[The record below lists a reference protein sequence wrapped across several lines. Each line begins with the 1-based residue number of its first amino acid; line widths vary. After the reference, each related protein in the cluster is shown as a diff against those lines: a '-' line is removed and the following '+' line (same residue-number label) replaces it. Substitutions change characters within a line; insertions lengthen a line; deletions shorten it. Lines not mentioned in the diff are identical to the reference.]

1 MAATASATS
10 VMPARRCF
18 HSPDWSCPT
27 ATAVYNAD
35 MRSTSSSLDAG
46 GPSVISASSTDEDET
61 DAPDVAA
68 LDNPALASPCF
79 EEAGLL
85 PRAVPAPVPAPE
97 DVPGLGRPRAVEAPP
112 SPLVPGRTSAPF
124 TLDRTAAG
132 GLAAAAAPTPVPFE
146 SRVVRGSAL
155 PPPASPPLSP
165 PLLQSSSIFRFF
177 ASSSASMIFATALPP
192 PAARAMPAMASSAA
206 ARTSGV
212 AASAHLTTAGSRVL
226 TRLSAAALPPRSSPL
241 ASATHCSVCSATL
254 GTLCPSA
261 AATSSVASPR
271 TKQCRTNC
279 SSASWIRATTE
290 VFLSLSLSSIPGSM
304 MRASRDHSLRADR
317 ARFPAAATASPTH
330 AMLASLVTTFL
341 SARATSP

>member
-177 ASSSASMIFATALPP
+177 RVVERIDDFRHRL
-192 PAARAMPAMASSAA
+192 AAPRC
-206 ARTSGV
+206 ARNACDGLERG
-212 AASAHLTTAGSRVL
+212 SAHVRRRGIC
-226 TRLSAAALPPRSSPL
+226 ALDD
-241 ASATHCSVCSATL
+241 
-254 GTLCPSA
+254 GG
-261 AATSSVASPR
+261 
-271 TKQCRTNC
+271 K
-279 SSASWIRATTE
+279 
-290 VFLSLSLSSIPGSM
+290 
-304 MRASRDHSLRADR
+304 
-317 ARFPAAATASPTH
+317 
-330 AMLASLVTTFL
+330 
-341 SARATSP
+341 